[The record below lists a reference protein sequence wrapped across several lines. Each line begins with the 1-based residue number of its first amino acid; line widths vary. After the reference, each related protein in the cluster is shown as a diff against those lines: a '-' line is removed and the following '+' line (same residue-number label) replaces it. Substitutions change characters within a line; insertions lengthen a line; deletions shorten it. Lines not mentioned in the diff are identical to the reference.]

1 MLNNY
6 TKTDF
11 DTMRRCAIREL
22 NFRIKVYPKLINK
35 GKMSEA
41 EADFEIETMKKI
53 KDYFDYL
60 QIHAAPEQQKLF

>member
-1 MLNNY
+1 MINNY

-11 DTMRRCAIREL
+11 DTMRRCATREL

-60 QIHAAPEQQKLF
+60 QIYAAPEQQKLF